1 MDHRGRIGYGM
12 GWDGGANLCN
22 KFLKAGIALLLAWAC
37 CMAPICSHAFVFNYR
52 AFDEQHDIRVSV
64 STTASQFRNR
74 FMSALDSWESICSYI
89 TISDTQGDN
98 IYLYSDTGVDN
109 DAYAVCYYVDDETNN
124 IVLYRPFTRLS
135 VLQQD
140 ETIVHEIGHA
150 MGLDHC
156 QEEKNEISVMRRLG
170 FNSKPYP
177 LADDIEGINILYG
190 W

>member
-1 MDHRGRIGYGM
+1 MLI
-12 GWDGGANLCN
+12 WS
-22 KFLKAGIALLLAWAC
+22 C
-37 CMAPICSHAFVFNYR
+37 CIVPICSQAFVFNFR
-52 AFDEQHDIRVSV
+52 AFDDQHDIRVSV
-64 STTASQFRNR
+64 STTASQFRSR
-74 FMSALDSWESICSYI
+74 FMSALDTWEDVCPYI
-89 TISDTQGDN
+89 TISAIQGSN
-98 IYLYSDTGVDN
+98 IYLYSDIGVDS